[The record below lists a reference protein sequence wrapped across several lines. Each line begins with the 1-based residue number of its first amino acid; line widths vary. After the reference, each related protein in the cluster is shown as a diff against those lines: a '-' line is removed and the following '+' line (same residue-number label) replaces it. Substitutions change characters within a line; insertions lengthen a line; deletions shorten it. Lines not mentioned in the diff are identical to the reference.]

1 MDTNYILITYESM
14 CFLMTAIY
22 IMTLIVYSKYDGV
35 INVHEN
41 NSQSEGGVQTC
52 LKECLT
58 PKAVI
63 KWSYAVKHRLGPVIT
78 AIQIYKWKENPAH
91 TSFMFTKGRD

>member
-41 NSQSEGGVQTC
+41 NNQGEGGVQTI
-52 LKECLT
+52 LKRMCDS
-58 PKAVI
+58 K
-63 KWSYAVKHRLGPVIT
+63 SC
-78 AIQIYKWKENPAH
+78 N
-91 TSFMFTKGRD
+91 